1 MANHY
6 LNTSQKTNDLVNIK
20 CAKAVFD
27 SGVTGALAAGD
38 IVYSGVRI
46 PDGSVITRAWYF
58 VNTVFTDGGD
68 DNTTIKLGLVS
79 DDDEFVAAIAISAAG
94 DVWDAGSHGTLIGHG
109 GVESGDNA
117 ETAIENAASNSATF
131 VHVTTDDELIMTV
144 AVDVVAS
151 GKLTLFVEYVA
162 SGDLA

>member
-6 LNTSQKTNDLVNIK
+6 LNSSQKSNDLVNIK

-27 SGVTGALAAGD
+27 IGVTGALAAGD

-46 PDGSVITRAWYF
+46 PDGSIITQAWYF

-68 DNTTIKLGLVS
+68 DDTTIKLGLVS
-79 DDDEFVAAIAISAAG
+79 DDDEFCAASAITANL
-94 DVWDAGSHGTLIGHG
+94 WDAGMHGTLIGHG
-109 GVESGDNA
+109 GLEPGSGA
-117 ETAIENAASNSATF
+117 MTAVQNAASNTASYI
-131 VHVTTDDELIMTV
+131 HCTTDDEIIMTV